1 MSMAGSAKTAGNKE
15 GIGLPEAVETARE
28 YMLKA
33 YGRNLEGLQLEE
45 TEISDDDSHWLITL
59 GFLRDAPNTS
69 GVFAVTPYRSIE
81 RVYKVVT
88 IDARTGDVKSMK
100 IREL

>member
-1 MSMAGSAKTAGNKE
+1 MSVVDSAKTAGNKE

-28 YMLKA
+28 YMIRA

-45 TEISDDDSHWLITL
+45 TEISDDDRYWLITL

-69 GVFAVTPYRSIE
+69 GVFVTAYPPNKE

-88 IDARTGDVKSMK
+88 LDARTGDVKSMK